1 MKISIICPIYNAENY
16 IEDLYFNINRQKDV
30 YIEEINFILT
40 ESKDNTEDKLKK
52 IGCTYE
58 KINKEKFS
66 HSLVREKAAF
76 NAKGDIIVFITQDIK
91 IEDEYWLY
99 YLTKDI
105 KEKRCEAAFSRQIGY
120 KEHKVERYTRE
131 INYPDET
138 RIVSKDDIEKLGL
151 MTFFFSD
158 AASAIN
164 RKIFEELNGYDG
176 KNLPT
181 NEDMYIAYKLITKG
195 YKIKYCA
202 DSEVI
207 HSHTFTLKQLYK
219 RYYDTGLFFGMNSFL
234 DKYGTTKAG
243 GGLAKYILKRA
254 IQDKNIKVLLNFIPN
269 MAVRYIGMKKGKKD
283 GRKR

>member
-120 KEHKVERYTRE
+120 KEHKVERYARE

-158 AASAIN
+158 ASSAIL
-164 RKIFEELNGYDG
+164 KDVFIKLNGYDN
-176 KNLPT
+176 KDLPT
-181 NEDMYIAYKLITKG
+181 NEDMYFAYKLIMNG
-195 YKIKYCA
+195 YRIEYASKSKI
-202 DSEVI
+202 I
-207 HSHTFTLKQLYK
+207 HSHDLSFNETVK
-219 RYYDTGLFFGMNSFL
+219 RYSDIGKFFDQNKYFNEYSANERGLKVL
-234 DKYGTTKAG
+234 
-243 GGLAKYILKRA
+243 KYIIKRSIEDKKPLIIMDA
-254 IQDKNIKVLLNFIPN
+254 IINFGARFIGVKFVKN
-269 MAVRYIGMKKGKKD
+269 
-283 GRKR
+283 RK